1 MARSRAPTAAWRQPR
16 PHPLLFSRAQVKAPP
31 VGGVEFLRLWRED
44 NERPPRIRRRRTGY
58 AAWWPDPSLEAGST
72 PVVARLGKP
81 RVDSVS
87 NGLLQRADTTVA

>member
-1 MARSRAPTAAWRQPR
+1 MAGSRAPMAAWRQPR

-44 NERPPRIRRRRTGY
+44 DERPPRIRRRRTGS

-72 PVVARLGKP
+72 PVVAGLGKP
-81 RVDSVS
+81 RGDSAS
-87 NGLLQRADTTVA
+87 NGLLQWADTTVA

>member
-1 MARSRAPTAAWRQPR
+1 MAGSRAPAAAWRQPR

-44 NERPPRIRRRRTGY
+44 NERPPRIGS

-81 RVDSVS
+81 RADSVS